1 MITTAGLHA
10 LVGLT
15 GDTDTPVDF
24 TYIAYGS
31 GTSAAAA
38 TDTTLG
44 SETQRDLATVKIKS
58 IINHNDTVSFTKTFV
73 AVSSGTLYE
82 IGVFTLSAAGT
93 MLLRSLPVDPVAY
106 TTGEEISVSANVTV
120 KNLTLGNTV
129 TSSSVANPTVITCTA
144 SVLFANSDVVNI
156 IGHTGSTP
164 AITGA
169 YTISSVTG
177 STFTIPVNVTVGG
190 TGGTVR
196 LGDGW

>member
-24 TYIAYGS
+24 TYIAYGT
-31 GTSAAAA
+31 GTGAPAAG
-38 TDTTLG
+38 DTAL
-44 SETQRDLATVKIKS
+44 EAEVQRDLATVKVKS
-58 IINHNDTVSFTKTFV
+58 VINHNDTVSFTKTFV
-73 AVSSGTLYE
+73 AVSSGTATE

-93 MLLRSLPVDPVAY
+93 MLLRSLLVDSVAY
-106 TTGEEISVSANVTV
+106 TTGEEITVSANVTV
-120 KNLTLGNTV
+120 KNLTLGNTI
-129 TSSSVANPTVITCTA
+129 TSSSVANPTVITCTG
-144 SVLFANSDVVNI
+144 SVLFANSDTVNI

-196 LGDGW
+196 YGDGW

>member
-10 LVGLT
+10 LVGLI

-31 GTSAAAA
+31 GTTAAAA
-38 TDTTLG
+38 EDTALG
-44 SETQRDLATVKIKS
+44 TETQRDLATVKIKS
-58 IINHNDTVSFTKTFV
+58 IINHNDTISFTKTFV
-73 AVSSGTLYE
+73 ATSSGTLSE
-82 IGVFTLSAAGT
+82 IGVFTLSSSGT
-93 MLLRSLPVDPVAY
+93 MLLRNLPVDPVEY
-106 TTGEEISVSANVTV
+106 TTGEEITVSANVTV

-129 TSSSVANPTVITCTA
+129 VSSSVANPTVITCSG
-144 SVLFANSDVVNI
+144 SVLFSNSDVVNI

-177 STFTIPVNVTVGG
+177 ATFTIPVNVTVGG

-196 LGDGW
+196 LGNGW